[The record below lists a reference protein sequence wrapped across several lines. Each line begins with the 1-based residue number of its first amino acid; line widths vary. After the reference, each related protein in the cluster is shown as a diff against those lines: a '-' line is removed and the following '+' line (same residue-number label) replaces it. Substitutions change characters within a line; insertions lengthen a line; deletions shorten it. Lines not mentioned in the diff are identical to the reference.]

1 MAKNEQ
7 VCIDQCKFQLE
18 TNQLEI
24 KGWALDLVTKDVP
37 TITVHSENVTSDK
50 IEWYPRSDVAAA
62 HKTSANLQMGFEVI
76 IKVENPDE
84 KISLDFHFSDHTQN
98 ESFIPRE
105 NIVKVS

>member
-7 VCIDQCKFQLE
+7 VCIDQCKFQPE

-24 KGWALDLVTKDVP
+24 RGWALDLVTKDVP

-50 IEWYPRSDVAAA
+50 IGGTHVQMWRAA

-84 KISLDFHFSDHTQN
+84 KIST
-98 ESFIPRE
+98 
-105 NIVKVS
+105 

>member
-50 IEWYPRSDVAAA
+50 IES
-62 HKTSANLQMGFEVI
+62 
-76 IKVENPDE
+76 
-84 KISLDFHFSDHTQN
+84 
-98 ESFIPRE
+98 
-105 NIVKVS
+105 VSYTHLTLPTIYSV